1 MNPPE
6 NIKRYRLGLEWRK
19 HTENEPT
26 NRAIQ
31 YTGTSTLSLRSRLPL
46 LPIVPYN
53 EAVNEDLKVPYFKYD
68 PRVVGTATTHRHI
81 TNIPGEC

>member
-46 LPIVPYN
+46 LPIVPYS
-53 EAVNEDLKVPYFKYD
+53 EAVNEDLKVPFFKYD